1 MLIARAWFFSK
12 FRLRSSSAATRS
24 WFLIRKR
31 KERIPDAIYE
41 RGYVYN
47 FHFHLI
53 WVTKYRNP
61 AFTTPE
67 LVQEMKDILLRIAQL
82 NDVTVEELDVM
93 PEHVHML
100 ISFKPKYTPTN
111 IVKALKGGS
120 ARLFLKKHPEIKH
133 DKFWGGHIWSRS
145 YYMSTLGN
153 MSKEV
158 VAKYIQNQYSK

>member
-1 MLIARAWFFSK
+1 M
-12 FRLRSSSAATRS
+12 
-24 WFLIRKR
+24 KR

-82 NDVTVEELDVM
+82 NDVTVEELEVM

-100 ISFKPKYTPTN
+100 ISFKPKYTQTRHSKAAVPDCSSKN
-111 IVKALKGGS
+111 IPRSNMINSGAVIS
-120 ARLFLKKHPEIKH
+120 
-133 DKFWGGHIWSRS
+133 GHAATI
-145 YYMSTLGN
+145 
-153 MSKEV
+153 
-158 VAKYIQNQYSK
+158 

>member
-1 MLIARAWFFSK
+1 MRLPNKQYIAIIKRKELIYM
-12 FRLRSSSAATRS
+12 
-24 WFLIRKR
+24 KR

-82 NDVTVEELDVM
+82 NDVTVEELEVM

>member
-1 MLIARAWFFSK
+1 M
-12 FRLRSSSAATRS
+12 
-24 WFLIRKR
+24 
-31 KERIPDAIYE
+31 
-41 RGYVYN
+41 
-47 FHFHLI
+47 
-53 WVTKYRNP
+53 TKYQNP

-82 NDVTVEELDVM
+82 NDVTVEELEVM

-100 ISFKPKYTPTN
+100 ISFKPKYTSTN

-120 ARLFLKKHPEIKH
+120 ARLFLKKYPEIKH